1 VTMKDAYEKKMQ
13 AQLDEWDA
21 DITKLKA
28 QADKAKADA
37 QLEYFKQIEELRER
51 QQRAQEK
58 LTEIRQASDTAWE
71 DMKAGAENA
80 WDSLADAMRAARSR
94 FK

>member
-1 VTMKDAYEKKMQ
+1 MNMKEAYEKKMQ

-21 DITKLKA
+21 DIKKLKA
-28 QADKAKADA
+28 QADKARADA

-51 QQRAQEK
+51 QHRAQQK
-58 LTEIRQASDTAWE
+58 LTEIQQASDTAWE
-71 DMKAGAENA
+71 DLRAGAESA

-94 FK
+94 F